1 MSWIMPFPEKA
12 ITGEYGTMSD
22 FRRKNKM
29 QAHSGTDWAPAGSNK
44 GKTAIPAIATG
55 TIKLVQWSNVLG
67 WVVVQSAMDK
77 DKKVKYIGYCHLAC
91 NKCGIN
97 CKGNH
102 DSNVAIT
109 LKVGDKVK
117 AGDTVAFIGNTGS
130 ASSGAHLHATLSDR
144 LKGVFGVT
152 ADKQDLKKAIKA
164 NAGSAKPAAAPEKP
178 SAAPKEAV
186 APAPKVEAPK
196 PVPEAPKPEPVA
208 QHATPEIPLF
218 HKVVAGEYLAKIALK
233 YGVSVSKLAELN
245 NIQNVNN
252 IQVGQMIRLRK

>member
-44 GKTAIPAIATG
+44 GKTAIPAIASG

-117 AGDTVAFIGNTGS
+117 AGDPVATLGNTGS

-144 LKGVFGVT
+144 LKGVFGMT
-152 ADKQDLKKAIKA
+152 ADKQDLKKAILA
-164 NAGSAKPAAAPEKP
+164 NQGAAPAKPAA
-178 SAAPKEAV
+178 
-186 APAPKVEAPK
+186 PK
-196 PVPEAPKPEPVA
+196 PVAQPATPAPTPVAKDLPKPAP
-208 QHATPEIPLF
+208 TPAAPR
-218 HKVVAGEYLAKIALK
+218 KVFYQVKAGDYLAKIASDNDTTVDALI
-233 YGVSVSKLAELN
+233 ELN
-245 NIQNVNN
+245 GIKDPNKIS
-252 IQVGQMIRLRK
+252 IGQMIRLVK